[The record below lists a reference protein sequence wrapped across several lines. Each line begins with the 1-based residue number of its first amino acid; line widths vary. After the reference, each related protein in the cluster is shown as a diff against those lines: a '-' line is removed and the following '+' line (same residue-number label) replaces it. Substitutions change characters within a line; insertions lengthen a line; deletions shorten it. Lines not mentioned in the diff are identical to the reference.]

1 MYNKGKERRKIMT
14 PYQRSLMNKMDEI
27 TIALQEDWQYRTM
40 TKKERSA
47 KEAEYNSLKAKFE
60 ASYKK

>member
-1 MYNKGKERRKIMT
+1 MT

-40 TKKERSA
+40 TKKERSS